1 MKLIH
6 IISTTGLF
14 ILGAT
19 EALRND
25 TNVKRETP
33 ECRWHRRSLNARY
46 DSDDD
51 FCFGLQPADDALW
64 HAAKCKGGKLLLGTT
79 QNAPEAARFVNPIN
93 SPWDGE
99 MRDDLA
105 KWGWKDGVTDP
116 DTECN
121 MNFLRR
127 ILSYLGTTTGS
138 HLYGGPN
145 YCFSV
150 KHCDSDR
157 MEKDENGNMYPRKE
171 QYYDVDGS
179 PNGRAAGFFL
189 AQHKPQLSGNRWVK
203 TIRVFR
209 VDADSSAPHIFFFVG
224 PAPYPPP
231 QVPDDLTDP
240 LIPPPAQAVEVAK
253 RVSDEKNIVRQH
265 ILRAKL

>member
-1 MKLIH
+1 MKLTH
-6 IISTTGLF
+6 IISITGLF
-14 ILGAT
+14 VLGAT

-25 TNVKRETP
+25 TNVKRESP
-33 ECRWHRRSLNARY
+33 ECRWHRRSLNARDDSDDNDDKDSD

-64 HAAKCKGGKLLLGTT
+64 HAAKCRGGKLLLGTT

-121 MNFLRR
+121 IDFLKT
-127 ILSYLGTTTGS
+127 ILPHLRTTTGS

-150 KHCDSDR
+150 KHCDSDA

-171 QYYDVDGS
+171 QYYDVDG
-179 PNGRAAGFFL
+179 RL
-189 AQHKPQLSGNRWVK
+189 
-203 TIRVFR
+203 
-209 VDADSSAPHIFFFVG
+209 
-224 PAPYPPP
+224 Y
-231 QVPDDLTDP
+231 
-240 LIPPPAQAVEVAK
+240 
-253 RVSDEKNIVRQH
+253 RVSSYFESRYD
-265 ILRAKL
+265 LATSC